1 MNNLKRVLSLGLTGA
16 MLTGMMVMGASA
28 AKFNDADKI
37 THTEAVN
44 TMVALGVLKGKDTGN
59 YDPQGIVTRAEMA
72 KIICVALNGGE
83 DPTLGVKATP
93 TYKDIKGHWAESY
106 IEYCSS
112 IGVIAGQGDGTFAP
126 DATVTGSAAAKM
138 FLVALGYDTKV
149 FGFTGMDWEI
159 NTNVQANDAKLYDDL
174 KGMNAS
180 AGLTRDNAAQMAF
193 NAMEAKI
200 MEKSYDSVAS
210 TGEVTYKYA
219 LSTTT
224 TFLNEYFDAYTFIGT
239 YEGNKDTGAANVDG
253 QIKVIGR
260 LDTESA
266 VYDDKGAIKNDRS
279 AYLPSDLDISN
290 IGEEVKVIFKDGKSG
305 TTKTPDKN
313 DTIYGVFNTGKTEVY
328 NVTKNDIQDAESE
341 TKVKFGDAKYDL
353 ASSVKVVTNYIT
365 DDAKTYEG
373 KNQGSELQKALKV
386 QSGDTIKFVANDDGK
401 IYAAYVT
408 EYKATKVTGVTS
420 SKVTLSGVGAID
432 IDDNHIYEGIAK
444 DDVVVYTKFYDADK
458 DDATFTVVKAETVT
472 GELTSFKDDDKNTTK
487 VTVSGTTYKVHN
499 TLVEVTDDSTTKVDE
514 EDIGED
520 VVIYLVNGLV
530 AAVDVPDTT
539 TNSYAVVTGFNGGTV
554 DATYDAMNVKVLM
567 SDGSTAKYDVHKD
580 STYDG
585 SNKIKDLEDSVEKK
599 LFENK
604 TLIKYTMSGNEIK
617 IKDIVDRGDGVKV
630 TLTTGDNNS
639 IKLWNKDNKSLTL
652 TTKNN
657 AVDTTAVASSDA
669 VLYVYVGGETDKW
682 YTYSLR
688 SLGNIN
694 ITGDTA
700 LQYYLKDGQVVAAC
714 VELSRKP
721 GSNTADTLYGIV
733 TDYNGTTKISGDTYY
748 SYSVW
753 TGEDKTVYVDS
764 KDATKLATGN
774 IVTFDETSDG
784 QYTPG
789 DFTVYAQ
796 FSNGAYTFKNVG
808 STMAVAVDSYSANKG
823 ILTYFAGTSKVAGS
837 NPVTYVG
844 TGDSKSLSVADD
856 VVIVYV
862 DGDEQDKG
870 SDNGVASFDTTTG
883 YANAIVHKDSDGVVD
898 AIIVETSGKKNFGSA
913 PAEPVS
919 LKNDNKTIE
928 DSEGKNG
935 AYTVTVPEK
944 ATVGASF
951 DVTVKCTS
959 VDEAN
964 AKGEVVTVTYGAQEA
979 KLTFEKAETQTA
991 TFTAVSEQ
999 TSVSATVKAA
1009 E

>member
-1 MNNLKRVLSLGLTGA
+1 MNNLKRVLSLGLTGT

-59 YDPQGIVTRAEMA
+59 YDPEGIVTRAEMA
-72 KIICVALNGGE
+72 KIICVSLNGGE

-138 FLVALGYDTKV
+138 LLVALGYDTKV

-253 QIKVIGR
+253 QIKVYGR

-585 SNKIKDLEDSVEKK
+585 SNKIKDLKDETQKA
-599 LFENK
+599 LFEGKN
-604 TLIKYTMSGNEIK
+604 TLIKYTMSGDEIK
-617 IKDIVDRGDGVKV
+617 IKDIVESSEVAK
-630 TLTTGDNNS
+630 LTTGGDKNS

-652 TTKNN
+652 ATKDN
-657 AVDTTAVASSDA
+657 AVDKTAVASSDA
-669 VLYVYVGGETDKW
+669 VLYVYVGGKTDKW

-688 SLGNIN
+688 SLGNIT
-694 ITGDTA
+694 ISGDTA
-700 LQYYLKDGQVVAAC
+700 LQYYLKDGQVVAAY
-714 VELSRKP
+714 VDLSSKP
-721 GSNTADTLYGIV
+721 GSSTADTLYGIV

-764 KDATKLATGN
+764 KTDNLKAGN

-784 QYTPG
+784 QYTPS
-789 DFTVYAQ
+789 DFTVYAA
-796 FSNGAYTFKNVG
+796 FSSDKYTFGNAKD
-808 STMAVAVDSYSANKG
+808 TMAVAVDSYSSNKG
-823 ILTYFAGTSKVAGS
+823 ILTYFEATKKVANSETFAG
-837 NPVTYVG
+837 Y
-844 TGDSKSLSVADD
+844 GDSKSLSVADD

-870 SDNGVASFDTTTG
+870 SDNGVASFDTATG
-883 YANAIVHKDSDGVVD
+883 YANAIIHKDSDGVVD

-913 PAEPVS
+913 PAALVS
-919 LKNDNKTIE
+919 LTNDNETIKAAG
-928 DSEGKNG
+928 GKNG
-935 AYTVTVPEK
+935 DYTVAVPAKVTVDAP
-944 ATVGASF
+944 F

-959 VDEAN
+959 VDKAN
-964 AKGEVVTVTYGAQEA
+964 AKGEVVTVKYGAQEA
-979 KLTFEKAETQTA
+979 KLTFEKAGTQTA
-991 TFTAVSEQ
+991 TFNAVSDQ
-999 TSVSATVKAA
+999 TSVSASVKAA